1 MSKDTLDRMAHLLF
15 DPAPRTK
22 TPELVEP
29 WKTMELERLGRIRKE
44 IERQK
49 NERAGLPHD

>member
-1 MSKDTLDRMAHLLF
+1 MSKDTWDRLSHLLF
-15 DPAPRTK
+15 DPAPRTNP
-22 TPELVEP
+22 PEPIEP
-29 WKTMELERLGRIRKE
+29 WKIIELDRLARIRKE